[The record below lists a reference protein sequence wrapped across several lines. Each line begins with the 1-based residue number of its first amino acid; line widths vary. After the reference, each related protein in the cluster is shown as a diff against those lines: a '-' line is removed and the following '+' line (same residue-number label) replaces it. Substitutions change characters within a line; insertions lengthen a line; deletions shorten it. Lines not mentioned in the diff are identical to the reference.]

1 MLRLTVPVQ
10 HVLLQHPFCMQC
22 IGDCKTLTLTLTI
35 RAMNRIHTGRALSLS
50 SDMSD
55 IPVDTWCLVSDF
67 HPSPTLLLLSHG
79 IYNTLRG
86 RLAVSLVVTPGRVL
100 HGQMLPWFIQHH
112 VAKVQMLNIMYQIP
126 EGFNMM
132 SLGILNCLG
141 KCSNLKCLSM
151 HVSDNAMPV
160 SVLGAVVGSLGGLKQ
175 LSLVFRMRNDLD
187 KVSLKP
193 LVMAGVHC
201 EHMRLSMN
209 MCDIGDDVIQ
219 MMADIVENHPPK
231 WEHVR
236 ISLKHNFVT
245 NNGVVVLV
253 NMLVNCHSL
262 RTLHL
267 DLSYNR
273 LSPSECAPILG
284 IKNLRQCTLKLDGDV
299 FQFSFLKLQHSP
311 AVQLQRLRLSAAF
324 CVPMFPAGFLFG
336 QGGLRHLN
344 LDLEGCHFLGPNF
357 SLLVQC
363 MGTSLRHSLE
373 TLQLVISS
381 SNITCQDLI
390 QFMCQGVAPLESGY
404 VSGAC

>member
-1 MLRLTVPVQ
+1 
-10 HVLLQHPFCMQC
+10 
-22 IGDCKTLTLTLTI
+22 
-35 RAMNRIHTGRALSLS
+35 
-50 SDMSD
+50 MSD
-55 IPVDTWCLVSDF
+55 ILADIWWLVSEF
-67 HPSPTLLLLSHG
+67 YPSPTLLLLSNG

-86 RLAVSLVVTPGRVL
+86 RLEVSLVVTPGRVL
-100 HGQMLPWFIQHH
+100 HGQMLPWFVRHH
-112 VAKVQMLNIMYQIP
+112 VAKVEKLRIMYQIP

-132 SLGILNCLG
+132 SMGILNCLG
-141 KCSNLKCLSM
+141 QCSSLKCLSI

-160 SVLGAVVGSLGGLKQ
+160 SVLGAVVGSLGCLKQ

-187 KVSLKP
+187 KVSLQP

-201 EHMRLSMN
+201 KHMRLSMN
-209 MCDIGDDVIQ
+209 MCDIGDDVLQ
-219 MMADIVENHPPK
+219 MMADVVERHPPK
-231 WEHVR
+231 WECVR
-236 ISLKHNFVT
+236 ISLKHNLIT
-245 NNGVVVLV
+245 NTGVLLLV
-253 NMLVNCHSL
+253 NILAKCHLL

-284 IKNLRQCTLKLDGDV
+284 NKNMRQCTLKLDGDV

-311 AVQLQRLRLSAAF
+311 AEHLQRLRLSAAF
-324 CVPMFPAGFLFG
+324 CVPMFPAGFVFG

-373 TLQLVISS
+373 TLQMVISS

-390 QFMCQGVAPLESGY
+390 QLMCQGVAPLGSGY
-404 VSGAC
+404 VLGGC